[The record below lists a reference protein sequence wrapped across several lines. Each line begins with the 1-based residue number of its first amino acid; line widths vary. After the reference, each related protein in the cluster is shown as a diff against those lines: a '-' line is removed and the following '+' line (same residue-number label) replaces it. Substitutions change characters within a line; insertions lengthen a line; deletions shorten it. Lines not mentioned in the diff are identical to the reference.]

1 MNQTSTNQAA
11 PNEAPARR
19 KASCHDPEAPAPPPR
34 APMVDFRAEVP
45 VSVDQSLCIEGC
57 RLCIDVCP
65 LDALAIDPDTG
76 KAYMHVDECWYCG
89 PCADRCPTGAVTVN
103 IPYLLR

>member
-1 MNQTSTNQAA
+1 MSLPTASPTSCSDATASTSTT
-11 PNEAPARR
+11 ER
-19 KASCHDPEAPAPPPR
+19 PR
-34 APMVDFRAEVP
+34 LVDQRFDVP
-45 VSVDQSLCIEGC
+45 VSVDASLCIEGC
-57 RLCIDVCP
+57 NLCVDVCP
-65 LDALAIDPDTG
+65 LDALAIDPVTN

>member
-1 MNQTSTNQAA
+1 MTTPRQTT
-11 PNEAPARR
+11 R
-19 KASCHDPEAPAPPPR
+19 KASCHDDAASEAVQRPR
-34 APMVDFRAEVP
+34 LVDQRFDVA
-45 VSVDQSLCIEGC
+45 VSVDEALCIEGC
-57 RLCIDVCP
+57 NLCVEVCP
-65 LDALAIDPDTG
+65 LDALAIDPETN

>member
-1 MNQTSTNQAA
+1 MS
-11 PNEAPARR
+11 R
-19 KASCHDPEAPAPPPR
+19 KASCRREAEAAAAPL
-34 APMVDFRAEVP
+34 VDFRAQVP

-57 RLCIDVCP
+57 NLCVQVCP
-65 LDALAIDPDTG
+65 LDALAIDPETN

-89 PCADRCPTGAVTVN
+89 PCADRCPTGAGTVN

>member
-1 MNQTSTNQAA
+1 MTTPTTPTTPTPPS
-11 PNEAPARR
+11 R
-19 KASCHDPEAPAPPPR
+19 KASCSDGSTPVPL
-34 APMVDFRAEVP
+34 VDFRAQVP

-57 RLCIDVCP
+57 NLCVQVCP
-65 LDALAIDPDTG
+65 LDALAIDPETN

-103 IPYLLR
+103 IPYLVR

>member
-1 MNQTSTNQAA
+1 MT
-11 PNEAPARR
+11 
-19 KASCHDPEAPAPPPR
+19 KASCSDGSTPATERPR
-34 APMVDFRAEVP
+34 LVDQRFDVA
-45 VSVDQSLCIEGC
+45 VSVDQALCIEGC
-57 RLCIDVCP
+57 NLCVEVCP
-65 LDALAIDPDTG
+65 LDALAIDPETN

>member
-1 MNQTSTNQAA
+1 VTLPTAA
-11 PNEAPARR
+11 P
-19 KASCHDPEAPAPPPR
+19 ASCSDSTAPQERPR
-34 APMVDFRAEVP
+34 LVDQRFDVP

-57 RLCIDVCP
+57 NLCVEVCP
-65 LDALAIDPDTG
+65 LDALAIDPETN

>member
-1 MNQTSTNQAA
+1 MTVPPA
-11 PNEAPARR
+11 PESR
-19 KASCHDPEAPAPPPR
+19 KASCSDGTAQTARLPIPLVDHR
-34 APMVDFRAEVP
+34 AQVP

-57 RLCIDVCP
+57 NLCVEVCP
-65 LDALAIDPDTG
+65 LDALAIDPETN

-103 IPYLLR
+103 IPYLVR

>member
-1 MNQTSTNQAA
+1 MTRPEGVRA
-11 PNEAPARR
+11 PR
-19 KASCHDPEAPAPPPR
+19 KATCTDGSTVPAPDPSSTGPLV
-34 APMVDFRAEVP
+34 ALRAEVP

-57 RLCIDVCP
+57 NLCVEVCP
-65 LDALAIDPDTG
+65 LDALAIDPETN

>member
-1 MNQTSTNQAA
+1 MTAN
-11 PNEAPARR
+11 R
-19 KASCHDPEAPAPPPR
+19 KASCSDGRTAADLPQPIPLVDHR
-34 APMVDFRAEVP
+34 AQVP

-57 RLCIDVCP
+57 NLCVQVCP
-65 LDALAIDPDTG
+65 LDALAIDPETN

>member
-1 MNQTSTNQAA
+1 MTL
-11 PNEAPARR
+11 PR
-19 KASCHDPEAPAPPPR
+19 KERTDRTTCADTPVEERPR
-34 APMVDFRAEVP
+34 LVDQRVDVP

-57 RLCIDVCP
+57 NLCVEVCP
-65 LDALAIDPDTG
+65 LDALAIDPETG